1 MSCAEHR
8 RRPYIDFVPVKSS
21 RGFAVPP
28 VPLTLAA
35 AAAGLAIG
43 VGAYAFWY
51 AKGSSYMGNDPAT
64 CANCHVMSAHYA
76 GWQAAPHHDV
86 ATCNDCHT
94 PAGVI
99 SKYTVKALNGW
110 HHSWAFTMG
119 GYPDVIRARPE
130 SSAVVEANCR
140 RCHSDLVDSM
150 TQGGA
155 VSCIRCH
162 ASVGHAR

>member
-1 MSCAEHR
+1 MPS
-8 RRPYIDFVPVKSS
+8 KKS
-21 RGFAVPP
+21 RGFSLLP

-43 VGAYAFWY
+43 TGGYAFYY
-51 AKGSSYMGNDPAT
+51 AKGSSYLGNDPAT
-64 CANCHVMSAHYA
+64 CANCHVMAGHYA
-76 GWQAAPHHDV
+76 GWQAAPHHHV

-94 PAGVI
+94 PAGPI

-110 HHSWAFTMG
+110 HHSLAFTLG

-140 RCHSDLVDSM
+140 RCHAELVDSM
-150 TQGGA
+150 VHGGD
-155 VSCIRCH
+155 VSCIHCH
-162 ASVGHAR
+162 ASVGHQR